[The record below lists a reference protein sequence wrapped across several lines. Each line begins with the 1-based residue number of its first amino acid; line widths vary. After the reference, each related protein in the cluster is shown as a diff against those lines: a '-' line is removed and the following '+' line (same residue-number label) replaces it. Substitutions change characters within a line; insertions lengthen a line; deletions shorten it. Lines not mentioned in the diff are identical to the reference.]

1 MKNKAKANK
10 IIVKNKILNEIN
22 FYKNYKNN
30 KHNLYT
36 HIFLFFQFIKYW
48 SNLTTWVAFEF
59 LFIKTSALALW
70 LSSKLGLMP
79 FLFFFRK

>member
-30 KHNLYT
+30 KHN
-36 HIFLFFQFIKYW
+36 
-48 SNLTTWVAFEF
+48 
-59 LFIKTSALALW
+59 
-70 LSSKLGLMP
+70 
-79 FLFFFRK
+79 